1 MIVNIKTYIYY
12 RENCSFLQKLGIKEA
27 IKSCRTLF
35 IVLIMM
41 IICWTP
47 YTVVILIDFKDL
59 QSMEVSNIDRN
70 ADKCLQILFEI
81 LFLFEFY
88 YQDHF
93 C

>member
-1 MIVNIKTYIYY
+1 MTAVGFFVLNPK
-12 RENCSFLQKLGIKEA
+12 RSDLALLCKLGLLLQKLGMNDA

-59 QSMEVSNIDRN
+59 QSMEVSDIDHY
-70 ADKCLQILFEI
+70 KIS
-81 LFLFEFY
+81 
-88 YQDHF
+88 
-93 C
+93 